1 MDVVPGP
8 KHAHKPAKQKPGKP
22 HTPQRQGGKK
32 RLASHSG
39 NRLNAQTLKNRLAEK
54 QEVIDA
60 LRHENMALRDQSRAS
75 QHFVVFA
82 QRKIAALTEEI
93 AQRDAQREAFAQRLE
108 GQLQRERQNTE
119 AAEVRV
125 RALAD
130 RVQSLSLDVEW
141 LSGLRQERVPPDSRL
156 RRLRQCKHSP

>member
-1 MDVVPGP
+1 M
-8 KHAHKPAKQKPGKP
+8 
-22 HTPQRQGGKK
+22 
-32 RLASHSG
+32 
-39 NRLNAQTLKNRLAEK
+39 QTLKNRLAEK
-54 QEVIDA
+54 QEVIDV
-60 LRHENMALRDQSRAS
+60 LKYENMALRDQSRAT

-82 QRKIAALTEEI
+82 QKKIAALTEEI
-93 AQRDAQREAFAQRLE
+93 AHRDAQREAFAQRLE